1 MSMKQNGPKTRIN
14 RPFVGIPS
22 FLRAPICL
30 DPDDFDGMIA
40 VMGVPFD
47 EGSPFLAGSRLGPRA
62 LREHSL
68 RFVSGAGG
76 FYNPETRKQYLDAE
90 LTQNLIVDTGDADVA
105 PTNVERTFA
114 NVTEMARSL
123 LDRGALL
130 VALGGD
136 HSVTY
141 PLVRAF
147 SENLHVVHFDA
158 HSDYAP
164 FIHDLRFTNGHAFRH
179 IAPMAHVES
188 LTQVGIRSL
197 RHSPAMVED
206 SIRDGNR
213 VVTMEEFHRVSP
225 RGIAEMVPAGAS
237 CYVSIDVDV
246 LDLSLIPGCVSAEP
260 NGMSY
265 AELRD
270 TLKALAER
278 TNVIGFD
285 FVEVNPE
292 LDVRTGVTSY
302 LGAHTVIEFLG
313 HICDQPRWAARREKW
328 TVSRGAR

>member
-1 MSMKQNGPKTRIN
+1 
-14 RPFVGIPS
+14 
-22 FLRAPICL
+22 
-30 DPDDFDGMIA
+30 
-40 VMGVPFD
+40 MGVPFD
-47 EGSPFLAGSRLGPRA
+47 EGSPYLSGSRMGPRS

-76 FYNPETRKQYLDAE
+76 FYNPETRKKYLDVE
-90 LTQNLIVDTGDADVA
+90 LTQGLIIDAGDADVA
-105 PTNVERTFA
+105 PTNVERTFE
-114 NVTEMARSL
+114 NVTDMAGRL
-123 LDRGALL
+123 LERGALL

-147 SENLHVVHFDA
+147 TEKLHVVHFDA

-197 RHSPAMVED
+197 RHSPEMVED

-213 VVTMEEFHRVSP
+213 VVTMEEFHRISP
-225 RGIAEMVPAGAS
+225 RGIAEMVPQGAS

-270 TLKALAER
+270 TLKAIAER

-292 LDVRTGVTSY
+292 LDVRTGITSY

-313 HICDQPRWAARREKW
+313 HICDQPRWTARREKHA
-328 TVSRGAR
+328 ARHRER